1 MSYTKG
7 CYTGQETVAR
17 LHFRGHT
24 NRELRGLR
32 WSEAEPLDGRA
43 VVHGEKDVGSVRSTL
58 TLEDRML
65 GLGLLRREVGPGE
78 TVAAGGRRAKRG
90 GAAVRGGR
98 GGWVTERQRAPGRCP
113 GPGATVG
120 PAAYFFVVS
129 RAIVESDDIALS
141 CDIPPVPCRCVGV
154 AAGAIAAVS
163 AAGMSAFFSPQPTST
178 STAASIMVFFI
189 VAPDTLGLWH

>member
-1 MSYTKG
+1 MGAGAAAGEEGDLHAARLLSRLARPRRRDRRADPAAG
-7 CYTGQETVAR
+7 SAVRRDRGRVVHQGLLHGQETVAR

-78 TVAAGGRRAKRG
+78 TVVAGGRRATVVALPF
-90 GAAVRGGR
+90 GADEVDG
-98 GGWVTERQRAPGRCP
+98 
-113 GPGATVG
+113 
-120 PAAYFFVVS
+120 
-129 RAIVESDDIALS
+129 
-141 CDIPPVPCRCVGV
+141 
-154 AAGAIAAVS
+154 
-163 AAGMSAFFSPQPTST
+163 
-178 STAASIMVFFI
+178 
-189 VAPDTLGLWH
+189 